1 MRISFYLIILLLFQ
15 DVLIAEHNVIIE
27 NKYLRNKKFNDSY
40 LDLFFKTTPTGLP
53 SSWLFADEN
62 FVYKK
67 SEKLELI
74 PINRTKLSRYPYFA
88 FEGVPIY
95 NIEDGGID
103 LSKFVLLPSFFYI
116 EQERADSSRFP
127 TISDFNNIIS
137 DTNLRKSSTSVSVG
151 AGNQLG
157 NLSGNLFV
165 THKQFKYFVSGSFLN
180 SPGISV
186 SDKIAPEARTQLNYL
201 KNSDFSQGNFFSK
214 IYFDNN
220 ISQVGLKAYFVG
232 GRKSIPP
239 IIDSADKF
247 QKYPNFNNTILS
259 LDFNTKFDEGIILA
273 GNLFYNNRYSKKS
286 VFDDSLFIAQ
296 RLPNS
301 RDEIYFG
308 YNYGSILAIK
318 TSIFDVVPT
327 NIFAIAYIRDI
338 FNIRTKKYSIKNRF
352 ESENLQISIR
362 QPFYSGNL
370 SVFPTARY
378 IVQKPLYSNKD
389 FYMQTLKGIDYRID
403 INYDFAD
410 DFLLFAGVSSEN
422 SLIANEVMFQSE
434 AIQFEKE
441 LFSNIGFRIRTPDYE
456 LTTKAF
462 YSSLDNIIEF
472 DEAGGNFYN
481 NSNSISSKGIDA
493 NIKIYS
499 DFGYILINYTYN
511 DINRLVNFATKP
523 KHIGEI
529 KIYNTFEIGLRWMLE
544 VEYFSNEYNLTDNV
558 NNLGVKN
565 LILMNFRMGYRIIKE
580 NELFVAAYNF
590 LNSKYYVS
598 QTLPGTGFSFF
609 VGLHIHL

>member
-1 MRISFYLIILLLFQ
+1 LLFQ
-15 DVLIAEHNVIIE
+15 DVLIAEHNEIIE

-220 ISQVGLKAYFVG
+220 ISQVGLNAYFVG

-362 QPFYSGNL
+362 QPFYFGNL

-378 IVQKPLYSNKD
+378 IVQKPLYSNKG

-529 KIYNTFEIGLRWMLE
+529 KIYNTYEIGLRWMLE